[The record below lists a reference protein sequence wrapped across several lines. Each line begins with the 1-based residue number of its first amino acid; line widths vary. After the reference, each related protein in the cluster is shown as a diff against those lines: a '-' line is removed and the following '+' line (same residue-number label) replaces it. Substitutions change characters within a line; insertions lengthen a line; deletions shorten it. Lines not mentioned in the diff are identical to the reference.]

1 MIVAMAEPNPG
12 SRRHENLTQLLYKP
26 YARALATEGKQMDLD
41 GRSALVTGGAGGLG
55 GATVRRLA
63 ALGLGVAIFDRDAD
77 RAAALAKELG
87 DRTVAVGGDVND
99 DDDVAAAIEAARSV
113 GTFSLVVNV
122 AGGGVGGGRTVGR
135 DGTPHDKQAFVG
147 TMEMNAFGTFNV
159 TRLAA
164 AAMAA
169 NEPDQDGGRGV
180 VVNTAS
186 IAGIEGQTGQ
196 LAYAA
201 AKAAILGMTLPLA
214 RDLAALVIRVCAIA
228 PGTMGTPAMLGTP
241 EELQQHL
248 VASIVFPRR
257 MGRPEEFALLV
268 ESIARNPYLN
278 GENIRLDGAL
288 RFPPK

>member
-1 MIVAMAEPNPG
+1 
-12 SRRHENLTQLLYKP
+12 
-26 YARALATEGKQMDLD
+26 MDLN

-55 GATVRRLA
+55 GATVRHLA
-63 ALGLGVAIFDRDAD
+63 ELGVGVAIFDRAAD
-77 RAAALAKELG
+77 QAAELAKELG
-87 DRTVAVGGDVND
+87 DGAVAVGGDVND
-99 DDDVAAAIEAARSV
+99 DDDVAAAIDAARSV
-113 GTFSLVVNV
+113 GTFSLLVNI

-135 DGTPHDKQAFVG
+135 DGTPHDKAAFVG

-164 AAMAA
+164 AAMAG
-169 NEPDQDGGRGV
+169 NEPDEYGQRGV

-214 RDLAALVIRVCAIA
+214 RDLGAVGIRVCAIA
-228 PGTMGTPAMLGTP
+228 PGTMGTPIMLSVP
-241 EELQQHL
+241 EQLQEQL
-248 VASIVFPRR
+248 VKSIIFPKR

-268 ESIARNPYLN
+268 SSIARNPYLN

>member
-1 MIVAMAEPNPG
+1 M
-12 SRRHENLTQLLYKP
+12 QL
-26 YARALATEGKQMDLD
+26 E

-55 GATVRRLA
+55 AATVTHLVD
-63 ALGLGVAIFDRDAD
+63 LGMGVAIFDRDVE
-77 RAAALAKELG
+77 RGNELAGKLG
-87 DRTVAVGGDVND
+87 DRTVAVGGDVTD
-99 DDDVAAAIEAARSV
+99 DGDVGAAIAAAGSL
-113 GTFSLVVNV
+113 GTLSLVVNV
-122 AGGGVGGGRTVGR
+122 AGGGVGGGRTVAR
-135 DGTPHDKQAFVG
+135 DGSPHDKASFVG
-147 TMEMNAFGTFNV
+147 TMEMNATGTFNV

-164 AAMAA
+164 AAMAG
-169 NEPDQDGGRGV
+169 NEPDEQGQRGV

-186 IAGIEGQTGQ
+186 IAGMEGQAGQ

-214 RDLAALVIRVCAIA
+214 RDLAPLGIRACAIA
-228 PGTMGTPAMLGTP
+228 PGTMGTPIMLSVP
-241 EELQQHL
+241 EKMQEQLT
-248 VASIVFPRR
+248 ASIVFPKR

>member
-1 MIVAMAEPNPG
+1 
-12 SRRHENLTQLLYKP
+12 
-26 YARALATEGKQMDLD
+26 MDLE

-55 GATVRRLA
+55 SAVVRRLVEQ
-63 ALGLGVAIFDRDAD
+63 GMGVAVFDRDLD
-77 RAAALAKELG
+77 RGTELAKELG
-87 DRTVAVGGDVND
+87 DTVVAVGGDVND
-99 DDDVAAAIEAARSV
+99 DDAVAAAIEAARSL

-135 DGTPHDKQAFVG
+135 DGTPHDKAAFVG

-159 TRLAA
+159 TRLSA

-169 NEPDQDGGRGV
+169 NEPDEQGQCGV

-214 RDLAALVIRVCAIA
+214 RDLAALGIRVCAVA
-228 PGTMGTPAMLGTP
+228 PGTMGTPLMLSVP
-241 EELQQHL
+241 EALQANL
-248 VASIVFPRR
+248 VRSIVFPQR

-288 RFPPK
+288 RFPPT

>member
-1 MIVAMAEPNPG
+1 
-12 SRRHENLTQLLYKP
+12 
-26 YARALATEGKQMDLD
+26 MDLE

-55 GATVRRLA
+55 SAVVRRLVDQ
-63 ALGLGVAIFDRDAD
+63 GMGVAVFDRDLD
-77 RAAALAKELG
+77 RGTELAKELG
-87 DRTVAVGGDVND
+87 DTVVAAGGDVND
-99 DDDVAAAIEAARSV
+99 DDAVAAAIEAARSV

-135 DGTPHDKQAFVG
+135 DGTPHDKGAFVG

-159 TRLAA
+159 TRLSA
-164 AAMAA
+164 AAMAG
-169 NEPDQDGGRGV
+169 NEPDEHGQRGV

-214 RDLAALVIRVCAIA
+214 RDLAALGIRVCAVA
-228 PGTMGTPAMLGTP
+228 PGTMGTPIMLSVP
-241 EELQQHL
+241 EAVQENL
-248 VASIVFPRR
+248 VRSIVFPQR

-268 ESIARNPYLN
+268 CSIARNPYLN